1 MDFFGSEIETR
12 YTLCVRY
19 TLCAAGPSLEAKP
32 GLSDDFTQNYFPITL
47 PGYGYVGRG
56 PKDLWESGF

>member
-12 YTLCVRY
+12 YTLCMRY
-19 TLCAAGPSLEAKP
+19 TLCAAGPSLGAKP
-32 GLSDDFTQNYFPITL
+32 GLSDDFTQYYFPITP

-56 PKDLWESGF
+56 PKDL

>member
-32 GLSDDFTQNYFPITL
+32 GLSDDFTQNYFPITSS
-47 PGYGYVGRG
+47 GYGYVGRG
-56 PKDLWESGF
+56 SRHLLESGF